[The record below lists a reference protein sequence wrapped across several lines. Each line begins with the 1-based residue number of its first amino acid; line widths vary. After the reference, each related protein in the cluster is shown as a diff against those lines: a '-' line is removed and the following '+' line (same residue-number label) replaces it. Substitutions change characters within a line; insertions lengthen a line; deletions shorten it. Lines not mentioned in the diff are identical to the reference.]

1 MKNPVRAR
9 LKQGQVSVGGWLNLS
24 SPLAAEIMAS
34 CGLEWLTVDGEH
46 SPFDIPLVAET
57 FRAIENRGA
66 TPFIRTWDH
75 DPVSLARLLDAGAYG
90 IIVPHVSTP
99 EQADAIA
106 KAMRYPPTGTRSA
119 GTGRIAIYGRKYY
132 EVAND
137 EILVIPQIEDMEGI
151 NNAEAIMS
159 VEGIDV
165 GFLGPGDLS
174 ISMGV
179 ERGSPPHEEA
189 LQKFADACNKVGKP
203 CGIPERGLAEIK
215 KRIDQGF
222 QMIDIASD
230 LRTLEAGIQTT
241 LSDVRAY
248 L

>member
-1 MKNPVRAR
+1 MKNPVRER

-189 LQKFADACNKVGKP
+189 LQKFAGACNKVGKP